1 MSKDEYDL
9 MVSEQIG
16 LTFHMCRA
24 NSNDGA
30 PPRAIIDPSG
40 VHIVALVNSSLNP
53 LVSTTGM
60 THAVFFRREMRPGPC
75 IPMRFAILDEWTFI

>member
-1 MSKDEYDL
+1 MSSCHHTSILVSKSKDEYDL

-30 PPRAIIDPSG
+30 PPRAIIGPSG
-40 VHIVALVNSSLNP
+40 VHMVALVNSSLEPFDLHNGDNSRH
-53 LVSTTGM
+53 L
-60 THAVFFRREMRPGPC
+60 
-75 IPMRFAILDEWTFI
+75 L

>member
-9 MVSEQIG
+9 MVSEWIG

-30 PPRAIIDPSG
+30 PPRVIIGPSSVHMVDP
-40 VHIVALVNSSLNP
+40 VNSSLEP
-53 LVSTTGM
+53 SS
-60 THAVFFRREMRPGPC
+60 FRNRDDTRRLLQE
-75 IPMRFAILDEWTFI
+75 IDEAWTLYSNVVRDLG